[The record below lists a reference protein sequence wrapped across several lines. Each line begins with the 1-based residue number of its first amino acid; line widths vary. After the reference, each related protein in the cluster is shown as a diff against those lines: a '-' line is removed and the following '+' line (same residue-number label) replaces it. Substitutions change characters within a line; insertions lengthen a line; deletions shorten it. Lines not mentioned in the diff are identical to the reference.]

1 MAAKNEVATAP
12 KKSFSVALTE
22 KLNSVGTAI
31 PADLNKDRFVQ
42 NALALLNDNPGIGKY
57 GTSTIIQGLMKGAY
71 LGLDFFSKEA
81 YLIPYGNQLQFQ
93 TDYKGERKLA
103 MKYSTRPIKELY
115 AEVVR
120 KDDSFEE
127 WVEDGIR
134 HFRHTKKPFSDS
146 EIIGAYAVCVYRD
159 GGVAYDSMTKKALET
174 TRSKSKAKNSMAWA
188 DFTSE
193 MYKKTVLRRLCK
205 QITIDFAS
213 PEAIKAYQSEADML
227 APEEQAAQE
236 IDAGANTEEFI
247 DGDGVIVEESAE
259 NDSAGSGEAI
269 PF

>member
-1 MAAKNEVATAP
+1 MAKNEVAVKDSKP
-12 KKSFSVALTE
+12 FSVMLTE
-22 KLNSVGTAI
+22 KLNSVGSAV

-57 GTSTIIQGLMKGAY
+57 KPAQIIQGLMKGAY

-103 MKYSTRPIKELY
+103 MKYATRPIKELY
-115 AEVVR
+115 AEIVR
-120 KDDSFEE
+120 KDDQFEE

-134 HFRHTKKPFSDS
+134 HFRHTKKPFSDAD
-146 EIIGAYAVCVYRD
+146 IIGAYAVCVYVD
-159 GGVAYDSMTKKALET
+159 GGVAFDSMTRKALET
-174 TRSKSKAKNSMAWA
+174 TRSKSKAKNSMAWN

-205 QITIDFAS
+205 QITIDFVS
-213 PEAIKAYQSEADML
+213 PEATKAYQSEADML
-227 APEEQAAQE
+227 SVEEQATQDIE
-236 IDAGANTEEFI
+236 EQANAEEFI
-247 DGDGVIVEESAE
+247 VDAEIIEDAPESPSE
-259 NDSAGSGEAI
+259 PRQGTL

>member
-1 MAAKNEVATAP
+1 MAKNEVATRTERP
-12 KKSFSVALTE
+12 FSVVLAE
-22 KLNSVGTAI
+22 KLNSVGAAI
-31 PADLNKDRFVQ
+31 PADLNKDRCVQ

-57 GTSTIIQGLMKGAY
+57 KQSQIIGGLMKGAY

-120 KDDSFEE
+120 KDDLFEE

-134 HFRHTKKPFSDS
+134 HFRHTKKPFSDA
-146 EIIGAYAVCVYRD
+146 EIVGAYAVCVYVD
-159 GGVAYDSMTKKALET
+159 GGVAFDSMTRKALET

-213 PEAIKAYQSEADML
+213 PEATKAYQSEADML
-227 APEEQAAQE
+227 SPEEQATQD
-236 IDAGANTEEFI
+236 IDEGANTDEFVV
-247 DGDGVIVEESAE
+247 D
-259 NDSAGSGEAI
+259 GEAVEVSPESDGEPQQGTL